1 MAPSLKSLLQ
11 AVIPFIENEYDAYG
25 YWYWRHKITST
36 RPEVE
41 FRFEKND
48 TNIILILRIVLGIK
62 KLESEDTL
70 VVSGIFDQFKEN
82 EISILNYYKKSD
94 LSLNAFKIFNKT
106 KIMLNRG
113 INYKNEKAIIANAAE
128 KYGLMID
135 ENRSWSSQA
144 FAIANKVSGFEIG
157 KIVIYDEKYSYM
169 ATKGGGWTY
178 KGDNIDEAMQ
188 SLLDQNSI
196 VYNDN

>member
-11 AVIPFIENEYDAYG
+11 AVVPYIENEFDVDPKWTYE
-25 YWYWRHKITST
+25 ITTT
-36 RPEVE
+36 RPAVE
-41 FRFEKND
+41 FRFNKND
-48 TNIILILRIVLGIK
+48 IDVLLELRIVLGIK
-62 KLESEDTL
+62 KLESQDTL

-113 INYKNEKAIIANAAE
+113 LNYKNEKSIIANAAE

-135 ENRSWSSQA
+135 EKRSWSSQA

-178 KGDNIDEAMQ
+178 KGDSIDEAIQ

-196 VYNDN
+196 VYKDN